1 MKKIKRK
8 LLAGLL
14 SFVFLLGIGSVVSN
28 AVVAYYTA
36 WKLPPRKINVYSN
49 IKRKETSLDYMT
61 NTVTALSYA
70 NTVDVWVCD
79 KDKNV
84 ISYDYNQKVGSFQK
98 LYFKLP
104 GYDKEGT
111 FIRMGMQNGR
121 WEAFKNAFVSGVADF
136 K

>member
-1 MKKIKRK
+1 
-8 LLAGLL
+8 
-14 SFVFLLGIGSVVSN
+14 
-28 AVVAYYTA
+28 
-36 WKLPPRKINVYSN
+36 
-49 IKRKETSLDYMT
+49 MT

-84 ISYDYNQKVGSFQK
+84 ISYDYNQKIGSFQK

-104 GYDKEGT
+104 GYDKAGT

-121 WEAFKNAFVSGVADF
+121 WELYKNAFVSGVADF

>member
-1 MKKIKRK
+1 MKKIKK
-8 LLAGLL
+8 IVSGI
-14 SFVFLLGIGSVVSN
+14 VFASLLGIGSVVSN
-28 AVVAYYTA
+28 AVVAEYTS
-36 WKLPPRKINVYSN
+36 WKLGARKINAYSN

-61 NTVTALSYA
+61 NTVTALSYV
-70 NTVDVWVCD
+70 NTVNFWVCD